1 MRIISERKRKRKPWQ
16 VGMSK
21 KDDESRETGTEKKR
35 ERRIKERG
43 TKWRRALQELEA
55 SN

>member
-1 MRIISERKRKRKPWQ
+1 MQMTEQKRKEKERKGKGGKQRRKRE
-16 VGMSK
+16 G
-21 KDDESRETGTEKKR
+21 
-35 ERRIKERG
+35 RIKERG